1 MLWEMSD
8 PLMTS
13 AGRSRTRPAT
23 PDADPVVL
31 AERILKGSEYDFG
44 SLQGTTA
51 LVLQRPGRRG
61 VRVFA
66 ARTTALPDEALDAI
80 LAWRLGQYVLTG
92 FYDPR
97 IVVGAG
103 MATEPRE
110 SVHDADIHFLAV
122 DDEGGLLAYIT
133 LKQPPEIDGTLLYGH
148 RDRPLFPCEEVHGR
162 AWQNSLLGVNE
173 IALPTCWE
181 FGRFVKE
188 QRRGSQAIAHRA
200 VLELGL
206 NAGRLLRHPRYQEAF
221 QLVTG
226 DLDPEVA
233 LKSLRFF
240 FVPVATF
247 PAHRASLPAGHPLA
261 PRYEGTPTA
270 PFVANPSDVDNATYV
285 RWADLDLALS
295 YEDESAAIR
304 LMALRQFVRVKES
317 SLKRPLLPP
326 EDTDYPVDALTS
338 ASSEAASAALW
349 RSAERRR
356 IPWRALTFGPGETL
370 PIDEVL
376 WIVQGFVQ
384 ALILAPPDRF
394 HLAGL
399 GREVVFLP
407 HDPTV
412 NEAVQLVAATPGLA
426 LATERERFE
435 DFWRHRQ
442 HLFETATES
451 LYSMEVV

>member
-1 MLWEMSD
+1 M
-8 PLMTS
+8 
-13 AGRSRTRPAT
+13 
-23 PDADPVVL
+23 ADPVMQASQARAIPGMDPSTDPATL
-31 AERILKGSEYDFG
+31 AGRILRGSEYDFA
-44 SLQGTTA
+44 SLRGGA
-51 LVLQRPGRRG
+51 SLLLDRPPRRG
-61 VRVFA
+61 VAIIA
-66 ARTTALPDEALDAI
+66 ARTTALPDKALDAI

-92 FYDPR
+92 FYDPQ
-97 IVVGAG
+97 IVAATG
-103 MATEPRE
+103 MASEPRD
-110 SVHDADIHFLAV
+110 SVHKHDIHFMAV
-122 DDEGGLLAYIT
+122 GDEGELIAYVT
-133 LKQPPEIDGTLLYGH
+133 LKQPPEIDGDLLYRH

-162 AWQNSLLGVNE
+162 AWQNSLMGVDDIE
-173 IALPTCWE
+173 LRTCWE
-181 FGRFVKE
+181 FGRFVKD
-188 QRRGSQAIAHRA
+188 QRRGSETIAHRA
-200 VLELGL
+200 ALELGL
-206 NAGRLLRHPRYQEAF
+206 SAAKLLRHPRYQDSF
-221 QLVTG
+221 QMVTG

-261 PRYEGTPTA
+261 PRYESALTA
-270 PFVANPSDVDNATYV
+270 PFVANPEDVDNATYV

-295 YEDESAAIR
+295 YEDEAAAIR
-304 LMALRQFVRVKES
+304 FMALRQFVRVKES

-326 EDTDYPVDALTS
+326 ADTDYPIDALTS
-338 ASSEAASAALW
+338 ASSEGASAALW
-349 RSAERRR
+349 RSAERKL

-370 PIDEVL
+370 PVDEVL

-384 ALILAPPDRF
+384 ALILAPPARF

-435 DFWRHRQ
+435 DFWRQRQ
-442 HLFETATES
+442 NLFETATES
-451 LYSMEVV
+451 LYAMELV

>member
-1 MLWEMSD
+1 MLPAAVSPPLAPARPEVD
-8 PLMTS
+8 P
-13 AGRSRTRPAT
+13 AP
-23 PDADPVVL
+23 L
-31 AERILKGSEYDFG
+31 AERILRGSEYDFG
-44 SLQGTTA
+44 SLRGSPT
-51 LVLQRPGRRG
+51 LLLDRPPRRG
-61 VRVFA
+61 VAVLA
-66 ARTTALPDEALDAI
+66 ARTTDLPDEGLDAI

-92 FYDPR
+92 FYDPA
-97 IVVGAG
+97 IVAAAG
-103 MATEPRE
+103 MANEPRE
-110 SVHDADIHFLAV
+110 SVHDHDLHFLAV
-122 DDEGGLLAYIT
+122 DDDGGLLAYIT
-133 LKQPPEIDGTLLYGH
+133 LKQPPEIDGKLLYRH

-162 AWQNSLLGVNE
+162 HWQNSLVGVDE
-173 IALPTCWE
+173 VELRTCWE
-181 FGRFVKE
+181 FGRFVKD
-188 QRRGSQAIAHRA
+188 QRRANETIAHRA
-200 VLELGL
+200 ALEIALG
-206 NAGRLLRHPRYQEAF
+206 ASRLLRHPDHQEDF
-221 QLVTG
+221 RLITG

-261 PRYEGTPTA
+261 PRYERALTA
-270 PFVANPSDVDNATYV
+270 PFVANATDVDAATYV

-295 YEDESAAIR
+295 YEDEAAAIR

-326 EDTDYPVDALTS
+326 LDTDYPIDALTS

-349 RSAERRR
+349 RSAERKN

-384 ALILAPPDRF
+384 TLILSPPDRF

-435 DFWRHRQ
+435 DFWRQRQ
-442 HLFETATES
+442 QLFETATES
-451 LYSMEVV
+451 LYAMEPA

>member
-1 MLWEMSD
+1 MLWKMSD
-8 PLMTS
+8 SLMPS
-13 AGRSRTRPAT
+13 PVQGGIRPT
-23 PDADPVVL
+23 DPHPDPAVL
-31 AERILKGSEYDFG
+31 AERILTRSEYDFG
-44 SLQGTTA
+44 ALQGSAA
-51 LVLQRPGRRG
+51 LLFDRPRRRG
-61 VRVFA
+61 VRVLA

-92 FYDPR
+92 FYDSE
-97 IVVGAG
+97 IVAAHG
-103 MATEPRE
+103 MANEPRD
-110 SVHDADIHFLAV
+110 SIHDQDIHFLAV
-122 DDEGGLLAYIT
+122 DDDGGLLAYIT
-133 LKQPPEIDGTLLYGH
+133 LKQPPGIPGTLSYRD

-162 AWQNSLLGVNE
+162 AWQNSLLGVDE
-173 IALPTCWE
+173 IELRTCWE
-181 FGRFVKE
+181 FGRFVKD
-188 QRRGSQAIAHRA
+188 QRRASQAIGHRA
-200 VLELGL
+200 ALELGL
-206 NAGRLLRHPRYQEAF
+206 NAGRLLRHPHHQDDF

-247 PAHRASLPAGHPLA
+247 PAHRATLPAGHPLA
-261 PRYEGTPTA
+261 PRYQAAPTA
-270 PFVANPSDVDNATYV
+270 PFVASPGDVDNATYV

-295 YEDESAAIR
+295 YEDEAAAIR

-326 EDTDYPVDALTS
+326 DGTDYPADALTS

-349 RSAERRR
+349 RSAQRKH
-356 IPWRALTFGPGETL
+356 IAWRALTFGPGETL
-370 PIDEVL
+370 PTDEVL

-384 ALILAPPDRF
+384 ARIVAPPDRF

-442 HLFETATES
+442 RTFETTTES
-451 LYSMEVV
+451 LYAMEVV